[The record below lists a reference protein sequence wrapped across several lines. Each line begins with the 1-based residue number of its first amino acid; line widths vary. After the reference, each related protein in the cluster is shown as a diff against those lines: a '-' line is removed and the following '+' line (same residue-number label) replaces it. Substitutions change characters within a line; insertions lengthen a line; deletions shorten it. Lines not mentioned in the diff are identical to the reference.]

1 MEEKMESFITSKF
14 QTTIPKAIRENLKL
28 SVSDAIEWKI
38 ENGKAIVTPV
48 QKKFLRHKNTVNT
61 GKGNVQEDIQL
72 ARRLRVEKYK

>member
-1 MEEKMESFITSKF
+1 MEKKMESLITSKF

-38 ENGKAIVTPV
+38 ANGKAIVTPV
-48 QKKFLRHKNTVNT
+48 QKKFLKHINTIHT
-61 GKGNVQEDIQL
+61 GKGNAREDIQS